1 MRKPTEKNRSN
12 ITNAWRV
19 CVAATEQKLS
29 RIVPIDL
36 LGDELNSDKLGEWGS
51 KLKLS
56 SHEKAM
62 LLWPIQLTH

>member
-1 MRKPTEKNRSN
+1 MRKPTKKNRSN
-12 ITNAWRV
+12 ITGAWRV
-19 CVAATEQKLS
+19 CVAAAEQKLS

-36 LGDELNSDKLGEWGS
+36 LGDELNSGKLGAWDSEP
-51 KLKLS
+51 KLS